1 MKIKVNRKLLHFSFI
16 IAALL
21 SAAFICGRGQQITPQ
36 NTSEPIVTQEVVV
49 SEAPEGE
56 VPPQQE
62 TQAVVEPEEP
72 VEVQPEPPE
81 GEVPP
86 EEEVPPDT
94 SQADLI
100 IQNASVT
107 ARQSPGEVEVSVV
120 AAKQSNAQITSSFTI
135 IWKPHAQ
142 SDEIGC
148 SWDVNAN
155 KINQG
160 PVGKSCTYTYPGW
173 GEMHWS
179 AIVDSNNDVVD
190 ENNTNNTYTG
200 VVLIQNVQIAP
211 NVAPPFNCTWRVAS
225 VPRIIELA
233 WQYNMPADIDGFRIY
248 MAGTSLELTV
258 GKNANQASIQNL
270 DLNTQYH
277 FDVRA
282 FKGNVESAVDMCFV
296 DATTG
301 Q

>member
-1 MKIKVNRKLLHFSFI
+1 MKRKISKRLIHFLI
-16 IAALL
+16 ILAALFT
-21 SAAFICGRGQQITPQ
+21 AAFICGRGQQITPQ
-36 NTSEPIVTQEVVV
+36 SPAEPVEATQEVEI
-49 SEAPEGE
+49 SQETPEGE
-56 VPPQQE
+56 IAPQ
-62 TQAVVEPEEP
+62 EP

-81 GEVPP
+81 AEQPP
-86 EEEVPPDT
+86 EQEVPPDAG
-94 SQADLI
+94 QADLI

-107 ARQSPGEVEVSVV
+107 ARQNPGEVDVSVV
-120 AAKQSNAQITSSFTI
+120 AEKQGNAQVTSSFTI

-142 SDEIGC
+142 SNEIGC

-160 PVGKSCTYTYPGW
+160 PVGKSCQYTYPSF

-200 VVLIQNVQIAP
+200 VVLIQKVQVAP
-211 NVAPPFNCTWRVAS
+211 NVAPPFNCSWRVAS
-225 VPRIIELA
+225 VPRIIELT

-270 DLNTQYH
+270 ELSTQYH

-282 FKGNVESAVDMCFV
+282 FKGNVESAVDMCSV

>member
-1 MKIKVNRKLLHFSFI
+1 MKRRVPNRLLHFSII

-36 NTSEPIVTQEVVV
+36 NPSEPIVTQEVVV

-56 VPPQQE
+56 P
-62 TQAVVEPEEP
+62 VVEPEEP
-72 VEVQPEPPE
+72 VEVQPEPPVEEQPPE

-86 EEEVPPDT
+86 EQEVPPEAG
-94 SQADLI
+94 QADLI

-107 ARQSPGEVEVSVV
+107 ARQSPGEVDVSVV
-120 AAKQSNAQITSSFTI
+120 AAKQGDAQVSSSFTI

-160 PVGKSCTYTYPGW
+160 PVSKSCTYTYPGW

-179 AIVDSNNDVVD
+179 AIVDSDNDVVD
-190 ENNTNNTYTG
+190 ENNANNTFTG
-200 VVLIQNVQIAP
+200 VVVIQNAQAVT
-211 NVAPPFNCTWRVAS
+211 NVEPPFNCTWRVATI
-225 VPRIIELA
+225 PRIIELA

-248 MAGTSLELTV
+248 MAGTSLMLEVPKT
-258 GKNANQASIQNL
+258 ANQAAIQNL
-270 DLNTQYH
+270 ELSTQYH

-282 FKGNVESAVDMCFV
+282 YKGNVESEVDMCSV